1 MVTLSREQAAA
12 LLKAAERRPLV
23 RVLVT
28 LGVATGA
35 RLGELLALRWQD
47 VDLAAATVRLGWSR
61 RIVKRR
67 MQLKGPKT
75 EAGYRT
81 VRARPDHA
89 GRAQTAPVRAG
100 RAAPRAGRRLP
111 RGRGSRH
118 L

>member
-47 VDLAAATVRLGWSR
+47 VDLRQRQFGS
-61 RIVKRR
+61 
-67 MQLKGPKT
+67 
-75 EAGYRT
+75 
-81 VRARPDHA
+81 A
-89 GRAQTAPVRAG
+89 GRG
-100 RAAPRAGRRLP
+100 
-111 RGRGSRH
+111 GSSSGGCN
-118 L
+118 